1 MEILFKIVAAVDNS
15 PYSSTVMRTVA
26 TVAAHVESDI
36 TILTVVT
43 PKRYRTTDNS
53 RGEDENALADF
64 HQHLIRKY
72 FPTTTLELGPST
84 GRGSRTVPT
93 QSATVH
99 AKILE
104 GDPADV
110 ICSQAESSKADL
122 VIVGKRGERNVGAL
136 LLGSVSEK
144 VVHKCTRS
152 VLVAKGETRDPPN
165 RTTSAYD
172 LEDKSHPVSH

>member
-1 MEILFKIVAAVDNS
+1 MFKILAAVDKS

-72 FPTTTLELGPST
+72 FPPTTLELGPST
-84 GRGSRTVPT
+84 DRGSRTVPT

-122 VIVGKRGERNVGAL
+122 VIVGKR
-136 LLGSVSEK
+136 
-144 VVHKCTRS
+144 
-152 VLVAKGETRDPPN
+152 
-165 RTTSAYD
+165 
-172 LEDKSHPVSH
+172 

>member
-1 MEILFKIVAAVDNS
+1 
-15 PYSSTVMRTVA
+15 
-26 TVAAHVESDI
+26 
-36 TILTVVT
+36 
-43 PKRYRTTDNS
+43 
-53 RGEDENALADF
+53 
-64 HQHLIRKY
+64 
-72 FPTTTLELGPST
+72 PST
-84 GRGSRTVPT
+84 DRGSRTVPT

-144 VVHKCTRS
+144 VVHKCTKS
-152 VLVAKGETRDPPN
+152 VLVAKGETRDLPN

-172 LEDKSHPVSH
+172 LEDKSHPIPH